1 MTTVFIARE
10 ITSSKTATISK
21 YLLFEVLMLL
31 NKLRVSS
38 ALKLFKTKVII
49 FMEETLGDISK
60 ANFYHHKC
68 AIACDSEIV
77 KANVRF

>member
-1 MTTVFIARE
+1 
-10 ITSSKTATISK
+10 
-21 YLLFEVLMLL
+21 MLL